1 MNAFSKDFKPELKT
15 DDLAKERKCS
25 EARTKQ
31 RRAGLASDDPAKRK
45 IAMGTLPALSKRRK
59 PALSKRSK

>member
-1 MNAFSKDFKPELKT
+1 MNAFSKDFKPALKT

-25 EARTKQ
+25 EIRTKQ

-45 IAMGTLPALSKRRK
+45 IAMGTLP
-59 PALSKRSK
+59 PLSKRSK